1 MSFIFGSVRRSFQFS
16 HLYAAC
22 EEFWATLFF
31 HLLLRRKVHFF
42 CCKSEKCC
50 IYYLDRVCLMFLV
63 LVCRLF
69 FFFYL
74 LCVIGID
81 TLYNSQFTLWLRL
94 GQFYK
99 YAVRIMISEFVCL
112 HIILFGMR
120 CEARTIIA
128 RLWQL
133 NIQLESIKIIII
145 IQHLY
150 HLTCLHLHWEHLCHA
165 CTYHMPIAILRQ
177 SFTRTHGASGSSHLS
192 PSHIL
197 YPQQWP
203 IQCV

>member
-1 MSFIFGSVRRSFQFS
+1 MFVWCFS
-16 HLYAAC
+16 SSRLPP
-22 EEFWATLFF
+22 
-31 HLLLRRKVHFF
+31 LLL
-42 CCKSEKCC
+42 
-50 IYYLDRVCLMFLV
+50 LLLV
-63 LVCRLF
+63 
-69 FFFYL
+69 

-81 TLYNSQFTLWLRL
+81 TPYNSHLTLWLRL

-133 NIQLESIKIIII
+133 DIQLESIKIIII
-145 IQHLY
+145 IQHWY
-150 HLTCLHLHWEHLCHA
+150 HLTCLHLHWEHLCHKCISQITCQSLFCA
-165 CTYHMPIAILRQ
+165 NHSHIHCAIV
-177 SFTRTHGASGSSHLS
+177 SSHLS
-192 PSHIL
+192 PSRIL
-197 YPQQWP
+197 YSQQWP